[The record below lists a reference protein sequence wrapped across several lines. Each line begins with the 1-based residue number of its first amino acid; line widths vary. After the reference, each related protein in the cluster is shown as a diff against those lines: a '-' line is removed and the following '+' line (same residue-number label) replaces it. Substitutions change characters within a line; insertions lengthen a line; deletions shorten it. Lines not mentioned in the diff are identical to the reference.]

1 LSNSAVRDLAAR
13 SKPFHGFNSS
23 ASSEESVPAS
33 KDSFGRIHYDWKQS
47 RLTFTNNSILFL
59 NNFLVGPEGLG
70 RKNFEIETQ
79 RNYKRDSWGIRT
91 SHVDGYYPMSL
102 KGSCINCWGHTETFI
117 VSISYLVSSVIP

>member
-1 LSNSAVRDLAAR
+1 LSDSAIRDLAAR

-70 RKNFEIETQ
+70 RKTSKDRPNVLMARMKIEIRSFYTC
-79 RNYKRDSWGIRT
+79 
-91 SHVDGYYPMSL
+91 H
-102 KGSCINCWGHTETFI
+102 
-117 VSISYLVSSVIP
+117 ISYRLLLVQVQ

>member
-70 RKNFEIETQ
+70 KKTSNFRPNVLMAKNEDEIQPSYTC
-79 RNYKRDSWGIRT
+79 
-91 SHVDGYYPMSL
+91 L
-102 KGSCINCWGHTETFI
+102 
-117 VSISYLVSSVIP
+117 ISYRLLLVYVRGG